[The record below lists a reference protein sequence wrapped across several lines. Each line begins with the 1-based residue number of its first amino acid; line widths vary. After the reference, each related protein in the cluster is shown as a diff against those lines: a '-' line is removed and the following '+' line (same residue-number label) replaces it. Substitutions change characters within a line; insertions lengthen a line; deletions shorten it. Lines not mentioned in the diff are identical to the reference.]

1 MNHVVHPNLTVNL
14 SKREPIRE
22 VTVMVPSRWSFLERL
37 ETKQEE
43 IQGDKVC
50 ALVAQWKF
58 WELVAYSGQSFADQD
73 GEGGADWSTRSY
85 YPKPRRIEAMAEESL
100 RLISTALER
109 KASGDPECTGLVP
122 AFEDAGCV
130 QARIP

>member
-1 MNHVVHPNLTVNL
+1 M
-14 SKREPIRE
+14 
-22 VTVMVPSRWSFLERL
+22 ERL

-58 WELVAYSGQSFADQD
+58 WELVAYSGQSFPEQ
-73 GEGGADWSTRSY
+73 GEEGGADWSTRSY

-109 KASGDPECTGLVP
+109 LQVTQSAQAWSRHLKTPDVFKPESP
-122 AFEDAGCV
+122 
-130 QARIP
+130 